1 MWKFF
6 TGKNKHSQKSDEELL
21 SAYKATGDVEVMGV
35 LYDRYAQLLFGF
47 CMKYLKDE
55 EGSKDV
61 VGQLFAKLFDD
72 LKRFEVQ
79 HFKAWVTR
87 VAFNACMSRL
97 ESERRNVY
105 VREEFPEVEE
115 SAGASEGV
123 PDETEVLEAMKSLKE
138 EQRVCLELFYLNEL
152 SYAQVSERTGYQL
165 NQVKSFIQNGKRN
178 LELYFRKKHESIN
191 K

>member
-6 TGKNKHSQKSDEELL
+6 TGKNKHSQKSDEDLL

-87 VAFNACMSRL
+87 VAYNACMSRL

-115 SAGASEGV
+115 SGGASEGV

-152 SYAQVSERTGYQL
+152 SYAQVSERTGYQI

>member
-6 TGKNKHSQKSDEELL
+6 TGKNKHSQKSDEDLL
-21 SAYKATGDVEVMGV
+21 SAYKATGDGEVIAV

-152 SYAQVSERTGYQL
+152 SYAQVSERSGYQL

>member
-6 TGKNKHSQKSDEELL
+6 TGKNKHSQKSDEDLL
-21 SAYKATGDVEVMGV
+21 SAYKATGDVEVMAV

-87 VAFNACMSRL
+87 VAYNACMSRL

-152 SYAQVSERTGYQL
+152 SYAQVCERTGYQI

>member
-1 MWKFF
+1 MAKP
-6 TGKNKHSQKSDEELL
+6 S
-21 SAYKATGDVEVMGV
+21 V
-35 LYDRYAQLLFGF
+35 L
-47 CMKYLKDE
+47 
-55 EGSKDV
+55 
-61 VGQLFAKLFDD
+61 
-72 LKRFEVQ
+72 EVQ

>member
-6 TGKNKHSQKSDEELL
+6 TGKNKHSQKSDEDLL

>member
-6 TGKNKHSQKSDEELL
+6 TGKKKQSQQSDEELL
-21 SAYKATGDVEVMGV
+21 SAYKATGDVEVMAV

-79 HFKAWVTR
+79 HFKAWITR

-97 ESERRNVY
+97 ESERKNVF
-105 VREEFPEVEE
+105 VSEEFPEEEE
-115 SAGASEGV
+115 SDSSPENL
-123 PDETEVLEAMKSLKE
+123 PDETDVVEALKSLKE

-178 LELYFRKKHESIN
+178 LEVYFRKKHENIN

>member
-6 TGKNKHSQKSDEELL
+6 TGKNKHSQKSDEDLL
-21 SAYKATGDVEVMGV
+21 SVYKATGDGEVMGV

-152 SYAQVSERTGYQL
+152 SYAQVSERTGYQI

>member
-6 TGKNKHSQKSDEELL
+6 TGKNKHSQKSDEDLL

-61 VGQLFAKLFDD
+61 VSQLFAKLFDD

-87 VAFNACMSRL
+87 VAYNACMSRL

>member
-6 TGKNKHSQKSDEELL
+6 TGKNKHSQKSDEDLL

-87 VAFNACMSRL
+87 VAYNACMSRL

-105 VREEFPEVEE
+105 VREEFPEAEE

-152 SYAQVSERTGYQL
+152 SYAQVSERTGYQI